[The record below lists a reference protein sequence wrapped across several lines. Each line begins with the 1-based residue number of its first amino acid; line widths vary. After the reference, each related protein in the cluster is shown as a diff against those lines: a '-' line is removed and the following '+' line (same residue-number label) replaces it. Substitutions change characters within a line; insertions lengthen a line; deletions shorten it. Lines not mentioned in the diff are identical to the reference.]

1 MIYPRASAFWVRLKA
16 NRLAYTLTILAT
28 LAIGILIGTTVSRG
42 VKGQESKKGSDA
54 TPLSVPTPKELSNQF
69 SQISKQLE
77 RAWSISIRNLRSK
90 RSAGAVAPQARRER
104 IRIRLMISSTASSGA
119 RVAAILDQFAN
130 VRWDLVCWLIP
141 RATSLLTV
149 TWWRK
154 QTAFA

>member
-1 MIYPRASAFWVRLKA
+1 MIDPRASAFWVRLKA

-77 RAWSISIRNLRSK
+77 PSVVNINTESTIKTQRRRRGPAGPEGEDQNPFDDFFDRFFGGPGGGNSGSIRERSL
-90 RSAGAVAPQARRER
+90 G
-104 IRIRLMISSTASSGA
+104 SG
-119 RVAAILDQFAN
+119 V
-130 VRWDLVCWLIP
+130 LVDP